1 MKCLLTLITFAT
13 LSFGA
18 LTHAATMT
26 SSDPELQ
33 KTYTDIQ
40 KTFGTVPSFLKHYP
54 DAGLPSAW
62 EEMKNI
68 QLSSST
74 VLPGRVKELI
84 GLAVAAQIPCQY
96 CIYLHTAAAKLNG
109 ASENEINEAIAVAAG
124 SRHWSTFINGIQYD
138 EEEFQNETDKVVAFT
153 KNQMTKPAE
162 SSVSESST
170 KEEVK
175 PIVVIDSQ
183 TAYQDIEKTL
193 GSVPGFFKQFPEASV
208 ASAWKM
214 MKTVELN
221 PETELS
227 AKTKELI
234 SMSVAA
240 QTPCP
245 NCTYLHTELAKV
257 NGASTAE
264 VKEALAMASVTRF
277 WSTVLNGSQT
287 DFKTFKREADQM
299 MNFMKK
305 QESKKVGMTAITQ
318 NSVSR

>member
-1 MKCLLTLITFAT
+1 M
-13 LSFGA
+13 
-18 LTHAATMT
+18 
-26 SSDPELQ
+26 
-33 KTYTDIQ
+33 
-40 KTFGTVPSFLKHYP
+40 
-54 DAGLPSAW
+54 
-62 EEMKNI
+62 
-68 QLSSST
+68 
-74 VLPGRVKELI
+74 
-84 GLAVAAQIPCQY
+84 
-96 CIYLHTAAAKLNG
+96 NG

-162 SSVSESST
+162 SSISESST